1 MMMMMAMMH
10 FQNVEFSIHFPFP
23 IQVLEMRNL
32 SGSNP
37 NQWMIDGLRS
47 AGEHV
52 NKFSNTMDLSG
63 HVTYFYRKLYI

>member
-1 MMMMMAMMH
+1 MAAA
-10 FQNVEFSIHFPFP
+10 IDDDDDDGDDA
-23 IQVLEMRNL
+23 LKMRNL
-32 SGSNP
+32 SGSNL

-52 NKFSNTMDLSG
+52 NKFSNTMDLRR